1 MIGRMA
7 VLATVGLAMATASGC
22 SSSVANGLDAP
33 IKAIPATD
41 VVIETNIQA
50 VEQATQAT
58 LETTGSFVDF
68 NTADAGGTAVTT
80 GPSPGPA
87 DISYALVGAGSGIIL
102 AGWNH
107 ADRHCIGVLY
117 VHQAL
122 STPVLG
128 ESNAGTYDFVAPA
141 SSSAA
146 CSAVALAASSGAPS
160 AWPESPSSSGWP
172 PA

>member
-1 MIGRMA
+1 MVGRKA
-7 VLATVGLAMATASGC
+7 VLAIVGLAMATAPGC

-41 VVIETNIQA
+41 VVVETNIQA

-58 LETTGSFVDF
+58 LETTGSFADF
-68 NTADAGGTAVTT
+68 NTADAGGTAVTA
-80 GPSPGPA
+80 GPSSGPG
-87 DISYALVGAGSGIIL
+87 DISYALVGAGSGIVL

-107 ADRHCIGVLY
+107 ADRHCVGAVSI
-117 VHQAL
+117 HRPL

-128 ESNAGTYDFVAPA
+128 ESIAGTYDFVAPA
-141 SSSAA
+141 ASSAQ
-146 CSAVALAASSGAPS
+146 CSAGAFAASSGAPS